1 MDTDI
6 IYKRLRLSIIISR
19 VQQAIEKKDCT
30 INILQK
36 ENGTLRERCLKL
48 EAVIRQ
54 QRKDYCVK

>member
-1 MDTDI
+1 M
-6 IYKRLRLSIIISR
+6 LSYR
-19 VQQAIEKKDCT
+19 VQQAIEKKDVT
-30 INILQK
+30 IDILQK